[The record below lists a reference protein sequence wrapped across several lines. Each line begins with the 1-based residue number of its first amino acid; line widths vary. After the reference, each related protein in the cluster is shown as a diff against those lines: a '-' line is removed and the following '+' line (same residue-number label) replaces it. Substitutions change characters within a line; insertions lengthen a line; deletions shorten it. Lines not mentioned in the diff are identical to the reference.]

1 MRRIKKDRAAFN
13 PDEFKKGRLLIV
25 KVPPFYDKEYLYEVS
40 GAGASVVRANLYH
53 SPKVKKQWSHE
64 DLELLFDNGMI
75 RFAQEADVQ
84 RLTASQA
91 ESFSSDDSD
100 ADAEAEV

>member
-1 MRRIKKDRAAFN
+1 MRRIKKDRVPFN
-13 PDEFKKGRLLIV
+13 PDDFKKGRLLIV

-53 SPKVKKQWSHE
+53 SPKVKKQWSHD
-64 DLELLFDNGMI
+64 DLALLFDNGMI

-84 RLTASQA
+84 RLT
-91 ESFSSDDSD
+91 SSSTEEI
-100 ADAEAEV
+100 ADTEDFADEGDF

>member
-1 MRRIKKDRAAFN
+1 MRIIKKDRVPFN
-13 PDEFKKGRLLIV
+13 PDDFKKGRLLIV

-53 SPKVKKQWSHE
+53 SPKVKKQWSHD
-64 DLELLFDNGMI
+64 DLGLLFDNGMV

-84 RLTASQA
+84 RLSSSSNDQA
-91 ESFSSDDSD
+91 
-100 ADAEAEV
+100 ADTEDVAEDGF